1 MRPPMT
7 LTPVVTTPSGR
18 LRRTLHAVLQSLP
31 ALGFPAAAADLTD
44 ARGARPA
51 DRRRRRAQ
59 TRTPAR
65 HAPTGGAVLVGAA
78 GRPVLSAT
86 VDALEHG
93 PLLDPALPVDGRGPR
108 FEETLRPLTPAD
120 VPDLLRFLARADLT
134 GSGLRDPAVRLWV
147 LRDATGRVLG
157 SAGYEL
163 SEDGR
168 QALIRS
174 VAVDASRRG
183 EGLGLR
189 LAGFTL
195 ERAAAEGAR
204 QAWLFSRHRG
214 PFWRRLGFEPV
225 DRDALVRVLA
235 GTHQVRLFQRT
246 GQMQHEVAWRRSLVG
261 LHDGGG

>member
-1 MRPPMT
+1 MRPS
-7 LTPVVTTPSGR
+7 LTPTSATATPSGQR
-18 LRRTLHAVLQSLP
+18 WRTLHAALQSLP
-31 ALGFPAAAADLTD
+31 
-44 ARGARPA
+44 
-51 DRRRRRAQ
+51 
-59 TRTPAR
+59 
-65 HAPTGGAVLVGAA
+65 VLVGTA
-78 GRPVLSAT
+78 GRAVRSAP

-93 PLLDPALPVDGRGPR
+93 PPVGPALPVDGRGSR

-120 VPDLLRFLARADLT
+120 VPDLIRFLARADLT

-147 LRDATGRVLG
+147 LRDATGQVQG

-195 ERAAAEGAR
+195 ERAAEEGAR
-204 QAWLFSRHRG
+204 SAWLFSRHRG
-214 PFWRRLGFEPV
+214 AFWRRLGFEPA
-225 DRDALVRVLA
+225 DRDALARVLA
-235 GTHQVRLFQRT
+235 GTHQVRLFQRN
-246 GQMQHEVAWRRSLVG
+246 GQMQHEVAWRRSLLG
-261 LHDGGG
+261 LRDGAGGCPVSHHRSCADLDRGSRGTPPGPAPRPLPDLHGNSVYSS

>member
-1 MRPPMT
+1 MRPS
-7 LTPVVTTPSGR
+7 LTPTSVSAPSGQR
-18 LRRTLHAVLQSLP
+18 WRTLHAAPQSQP
-31 ALGFPAAAADLTD
+31 
-44 ARGARPA
+44 
-51 DRRRRRAQ
+51 
-59 TRTPAR
+59 
-65 HAPTGGAVLVGAA
+65 VLVGTA
-78 GRPVLSAT
+78 GRPVPSAT
-86 VDALEHG
+86 VDVLEHG
-93 PLLDPALPVDGRGPR
+93 PTVDPALPLDGRGSR
-108 FEETLRPLTPAD
+108 SGETLLPLTPAD
-120 VPDLLRFLARADLT
+120 APDLLRFLARADLT

-147 LRDATGRVLG
+147 LRDAAGRVQG

-195 ERAAAEGAR
+195 ERAAEEGAR

-235 GTHQVRLFQRT
+235 GTHQVRLFQNT

-261 LHDGGG
+261 LRDGGG

>member
-1 MRPPMT
+1 MRPPVT
-7 LTPVVTTPSGR
+7 PTPVFAIPSR
-18 LRRTLHAVLQSLP
+18 QRWRTLHILLQSLP
-31 ALGFPAAAADLTD
+31 ALGLAAVAADLTD
-44 ARGARPA
+44 AGDARPA
-51 DRRRRRAQ
+51 DRRRRRAHL
-59 TRTPAR
+59 RTPAR
-65 HAPTGGAVLVGAA
+65 HAPADAALLVGTA
-78 GRPVLSAT
+78 GQPVLSAT
-86 VDALEHG
+86 VDTLEHG
-93 PLLDPALPVDGRGPR
+93 LPVDPALPGDGRGSR

-120 VPDLLRFLARADLT
+120 VPDLLRFLTRADLT

-147 LRDATGRVLG
+147 LRDATGRVQG

-195 ERAAAEGAR
+195 ERAAEAGAR

-214 PFWRRLGFEPV
+214 AFWRRLGFELV
-225 DRDALVRVLA
+225 DRDALARVLA

-261 LHDGGG
+261 LRDGGR

>member
-1 MRPPMT
+1 MRP
-7 LTPVVTTPSGR
+7 LVTPTSVFTIP
-18 LRRTLHAVLQSLP
+18 
-31 ALGFPAAAADLTD
+31 AADLTD
-44 ARGARPA
+44 AGGARPA

-59 TRTPAR
+59 PRTPAR
-65 HAPTGGAVLVGAA
+65 HVPAGGAVLVGTA
-78 GRPVLSAT
+78 GQPVLSAP

-93 PLLDPALPVDGRGPR
+93 PPVDPALPVDGRGSR
-108 FEETLRPLTPAD
+108 FEDTLRPLTPAD
-120 VPDLLRFLARADLT
+120 VPDLLRFLTRADLT
-134 GSGLRDPAVRLWV
+134 GSGLRDPAVRLWL
-147 LRDATGRVLG
+147 LRDATGQVQG

-189 LAGFTL
+189 LASFTL
-195 ERAAAEGAR
+195 ERAAEEGAR

-225 DRDALVRVLA
+225 DRDALARVLA
-235 GTHQVRLFQRT
+235 GTHQVQLFQAN
-246 GQMQHEVAWRRSLVG
+246 GQMLHEVAWRRSLVG
-261 LHDGGG
+261 LRDGGG